1 MKASIVL
8 LESIRKY
15 EYNWSAWAELAML
28 VKTQKQ
34 FDDIR
39 ALLNRCMG
47 TSIIKEFFLAKLCID
62 LHQPTSL
69 FREIM
74 GPLTEYFPNS
84 PYVTSQWAKMF
95 YENMGML
102 GIMEL
107 RIFLLITF
115 IVRLC
120 CISIIFRGSKRI
132 SPSSSGRYGH
142 LFKFTL
148 LTRI

>member
-1 MKASIVL
+1 MRQGSDNGELDSFSLYLYGTVLRKRDNNVKASIIL

-15 EYNWSAWAELAML
+15 EYNWSAWAELALL

-74 GPLTEYFPNS
+74 TPLTEYFPNS
-84 PYVTSQWAKMF
+84 PYVTSQWATMF
-95 YENMGML
+95 YENMG
-102 GIMEL
+102 
-107 RIFLLITF
+107 
-115 IVRLC
+115 
-120 CISIIFRGSKRI
+120 
-132 SPSSSGRYGH
+132 
-142 LFKFTL
+142 KFNL
-148 LTRI
+148 